1 MTEKKRGEAS
11 VSLIKRLLSLAVC
24 LLVILG
30 LAGCGSTGR
39 SASNSKKK
47 TGVANEVS
55 SPGTKG
61 KTLVVYFSATG
72 TTKKVARIIADTE
85 KADIYEIIPEESY
98 TAQDLDYG
106 NKQNRATR
114 EQGDKNVRPRIQGKK
129 INLEKYDTVYL
140 GYPIW
145 WYEEPRIIDT
155 FVEQYD
161 FTGKTVIPFCTSNSA
176 GIAKSRNNLKQ
187 LAKGGNWLEGRRFSK
202 RASDQ
207 EIRAWVKE
215 I

>member
-1 MTEKKRGEAS
+1 MTEKKRGEVS
-11 VSLIKRLLSLAVC
+11 VSLIKRLLSIAAC
-24 LLVILG
+24 LLVVLG
-30 LAGCGSTGR
+30 MAGCGNTGS
-39 SASNSKKK
+39 SASNSKEE
-47 TGVANEVS
+47 TGAVNGESGS
-55 SPGTKG
+55 STKG

-72 TTKKVARIIADTE
+72 TTKKVAKIIADTE
-85 KADIYEIIPEESY
+85 KADIYEIIPEEPY

-114 EQGDKNVRPRIQGKK
+114 EQGDKNARPRIQGKR
-129 INLEKYDTVYL
+129 INLEKYDTIYL

-145 WYEEPRIIDT
+145 WYEEPRIMDT

-161 FTGKTVIPFCTSNSA
+161 FTGKTVIPFSTSNSA

-187 LAKGGNWLEGRRFSK
+187 LAKGGNWLEGRRFSR

-207 EIRAWVKE
+207 EIRMWVKG